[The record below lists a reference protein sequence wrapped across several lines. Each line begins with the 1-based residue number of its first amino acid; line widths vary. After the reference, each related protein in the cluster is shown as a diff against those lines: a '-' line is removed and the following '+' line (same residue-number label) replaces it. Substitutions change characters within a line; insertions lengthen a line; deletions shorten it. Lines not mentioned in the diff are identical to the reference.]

1 VKIDTP
7 EVRRISNLALR
18 SAPFAL
24 DVRSWSNSI
33 KAGQYWFMCGVYEQ
47 KDGRKMDALVNYR
60 NALALY
66 PPRRPRPDRRDE
78 VMASAER
85 LWKDLGGTAQGWNDW
100 ATQSSLAG
108 FYAGSGGDRSLIQT
122 SGVVA

>member
-1 VKIDTP
+1 
-7 EVRRISNLALR
+7 
-18 SAPFAL
+18 
-24 DVRSWSNSI
+24 
-33 KAGQYWFMCGVYEQ
+33 
-47 KDGRKMDALVNYR
+47 MDALVNDR

-108 FYAGSGGDRSLIQT
+108 FYAGCGGT
-122 SGVVA
+122 EA